1 MASAIAFFLKKDCK
15 KFGGLKYLPYIC
27 TRKSK
32 GMAP

>member
-1 MASAIAFFLKKDCK
+1 MVSSFFSKIFDK
-15 KFGGLKYLPYIC
+15 KFAQIKYLSYIC